1 MTDLT
6 LNQPAMWVIVLI
18 TAAVAGFIR
27 GFTGF
32 AGPAIMVLVLIQFYS
47 PVSILPKVV
56 LIDLLSNLKL
66 LPSTVREVDR
76 KVIFIIIATSMLG
89 LPAGMVLLV
98 DTDPLIV
105 KRAIALLAAVSA
117 IIMLIGWRLSKVPAR
132 WIYATVG
139 FLSGI
144 IFGLTTTSLLMMVF
158 LFSIP
163 VSAAVSRA
171 NAIHWVFTLMVSTT
185 AGYALAGVLT
195 WDAVWR
201 SLIVGVLYLLAAV
214 AGSALFRVT
223 PERNFRQAVL
233 WLLVVLSAIAL
244 GRSYG

>member
-6 LNQPAMWVIVLI
+6 LNEPAMWVIVLI

-47 PVSILPKVV
+47 PISVLPKII

-76 KVIFIIIATSMLG
+76 KVIFIIIATSLLG
-89 LPAGMVLLV
+89 LPAGMYLLV

-105 KRAIALLAAVSA
+105 KRFIAILAAVSA
-117 IIMLIGWRLSKVPAR
+117 IIMLIGWRLSTVPAR

-163 VSAAVSRA
+163 AAAAVSRA
-171 NAIHWVFTLMVSTT
+171 NAIHWVFTLMVCTT
-185 AGYALAGVLT
+185 VGYALTGVLT

-201 SLIVGVLYLLAAV
+201 SLLVGVLYLVAAV

-233 WLLVVLSAIAL
+233 WLLVLLSGIAL
-244 GRSYG
+244 ARSYG